1 MCVYIYKHSI
11 TLLKW
16 KSKEAMLFDIIFHFI
31 MMYVRSLNYTSVA
44 INSLCLNENK
54 KRGRGV
60 WYYISSYCKHS
71 EGNCSS
77 QGELT
82 YVIKYA
88 AVSFAELLN
97 IVHLVLRNGPG
108 LGGAVTRS
116 PTSPDR
122 LPNLHSTC
130 DYFTVHRPRWKRRQ
144 QQVCRE

>member
-1 MCVYIYKHSI
+1 MCIYIYIYIYRLYMHSI
-11 TLLKW
+11 TFLKW
-16 KSKEAMLFDIIFHFI
+16 KWKEAMLFDIIFHFI

-54 KRGRGV
+54 KRGWGV

-97 IVHLVLRNGPG
+97 FV
-108 LGGAVTRS
+108 
-116 PTSPDR
+116 
-122 LPNLHSTC
+122 
-130 DYFTVHRPRWKRRQ
+130 Y
-144 QQVCRE
+144 